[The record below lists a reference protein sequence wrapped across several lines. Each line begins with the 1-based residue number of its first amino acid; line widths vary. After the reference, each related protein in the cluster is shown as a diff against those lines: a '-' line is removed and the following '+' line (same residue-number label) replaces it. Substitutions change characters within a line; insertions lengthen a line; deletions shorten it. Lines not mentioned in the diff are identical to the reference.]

1 MIGIVDYGA
10 GNLGNVLRA
19 MRFLGHEA
27 RLLPNPAEKGID
39 PGLLVLPG
47 VGAFPPAMGDLF
59 RRGWVPVLKEW
70 VRVGKPLLGIC
81 LGMQLLYSGSRE
93 DGETEGLGFFPGEV
107 APLANL
113 EKSPH
118 MGWNRV
124 KWVRGVPGVSQGFA
138 EGLEAYFVHGFAAP
152 VNNVTVAVT
161 TVGRTTFSSIS
172 MTGNVAGFQFHP
184 ERSGLEGL
192 RFLDAFV
199 KRLLAG
205 NS

>member
-124 KWVRGVPGVSQGFA
+124 KWVRGVPGVSQDFA

-152 VNNVTVAVT
+152 VNSVTVAET
-161 TVGRTTFSSIS
+161 GVGRTTFSSIS

>member
-124 KWVRGVPGVSQGFA
+124 KWVRGVPGVSQDFA

-152 VNNVTVAVT
+152 VNVVTVAET
-161 TVGRTTFSSIS
+161 TVDGATFSSIS
-172 MTGNVAGFQFHP
+172 MAGSVAGFQFHP

-192 RFLDAFV
+192 RFLDVFF
-199 KRLLAG
+199 KRLQRG

>member
-27 RLLPNPAEKGID
+27 RLLENPAEKGID
-39 PGLLVLPG
+39 PRLLVLPG

-124 KWVRGVPGVSQGFA
+124 KWVRGVPGVSQDFA

-152 VNNVTVAVT
+152 VNSVTVAET
-161 TVGRTTFSSIS
+161 GVGRTTFSSIS

>member
-27 RLLPNPAEKGID
+27 RLLPNPAGEGTD
-39 PGLLVLPG
+39 PKLLVLPG
-47 VGAFPPAMGDLF
+47 VGAFPPAMGELS

-70 VRVGKPLLGIC
+70 VRKGNPLLGIC
-81 LGMQLLYSGSRE
+81 LGMQLLYERSLE

-113 EKSPH
+113 KKSPH

-124 KWVRGVPGVSQGFA
+124 KWVRGVPGVSEDFP

-152 VNNVTVAVT
+152 VNHVTVAGT
-161 TVGRTTFSSIS
+161 TVDRATFSSIS
-172 MTGNVAGFQFHP
+172 MGGNVAGFQFHP
-184 ERSGLEGL
+184 ERSGFEGL
-192 RFLDAFV
+192 RFLDAFL
-199 KRLLAG
+199 KRLLVKP
-205 NS
+205 S

>member
-1 MIGIVDYGA
+1 
-10 GNLGNVLRA
+10 
-19 MRFLGHEA
+19 
-27 RLLPNPAEKGID
+27 
-39 PGLLVLPG
+39 
-47 VGAFPPAMGDLF
+47 
-59 RRGWVPVLKEW
+59 
-70 VRVGKPLLGIC
+70 
-81 LGMQLLYSGSRE
+81 
-93 DGETEGLGFFPGEV
+93 
-107 APLANL
+107 
-113 EKSPH
+113 

-124 KWVRGVPGVSQGFA
+124 KWVRGVPGVSQDFA

-152 VNNVTVAVT
+152 VNSVTVAET
-161 TVGRTTFSSIS
+161 GVGRTTFSSIS

>member
-39 PGLLVLPG
+39 PRLLVLPG

-172 MTGNVAGFQFHP
+172 MAGNVAGFQFHP